1 MRKVAKRT
9 IERECPAGVA
19 RTAFVVA
26 VSMNGSS
33 VEGKEPQVDSLI
45 PADGR
50 LSTRSSQPLGVG
62 ADS

>member
-33 VEGKEPQVDSLI
+33 VEGKEPHVDPCRRALVDPEPSL
-45 PADGR
+45 
-50 LSTRSSQPLGVG
+50 
-62 ADS
+62 